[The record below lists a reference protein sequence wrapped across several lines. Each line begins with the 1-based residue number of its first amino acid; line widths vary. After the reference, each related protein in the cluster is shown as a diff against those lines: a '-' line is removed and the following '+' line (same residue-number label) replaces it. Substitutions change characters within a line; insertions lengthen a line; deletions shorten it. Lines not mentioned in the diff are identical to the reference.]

1 VILSRGRL
9 IMLDIGLGNDAD
21 AQAAIDKLI
30 ADFAGHPALPEA
42 LNGVADKYRILQR
55 HKQARELYQY
65 IVDNFPESEYV
76 ILSRGGMIMADI
88 GLGNDANA
96 QAALDR
102 LIADF
107 SEHPS
112 LPREIFDGIG
122 QAYYGEARQGKGD
135 EYYRKAIAVWE
146 RIIKELP
153 SSPITPQSY
162 YAAAVC
168 YSQEL
173 GEYQKGIEYYQAI
186 VDNWP
191 NYEYA
196 WHAQFFVGKYYEK
209 LRNSDAVPE
218 SEANPKIEQAYQ
230 AVIEKYPNSKS
241 GPYAAL
247 KLGQMSFQKGR
258 WVEAAMY
265 FELLLQKYPED
276 KRHSYVL
283 YYLGQTYEKM
293 GQLAPAIAVYRQFI
307 NTADPTEPRIEGV
320 KAKIEE
326 LGGYNK

>member
-1 VILSRGRL
+1 MFSDEPTLPQKVHFIANRYRKIGKYERAIRFHKIVGEKWSNNDFATLSKAAVGGLHIALGDDETAEAIL
-9 IMLDIGLGNDAD
+9 DN
-21 AQAAIDKLI
+21 LI
-30 ADFAGHPALPEA
+30 ADS
-42 LNGVADKYRILQR
+42 NDQRIL
-55 HKQARELYQY
+55 
-65 IVDNFPESEYV
+65 
-76 ILSRGGMIMADI
+76 
-88 GLGNDANA
+88 
-96 QAALDR
+96 
-102 LIADF
+102 
-107 SEHPS
+107 
-112 LPREIFDGIG
+112 PRAIFEGIG

-135 EYYRKAIAVWE
+135 EYYRKAIAAWE

-153 SSPITPQSY
+153 PSRITPQSY
-162 YAAAVC
+162 YASAVC

-196 WHAQFFVGKYYEK
+196 WHAQFFVGKYYEI
-209 LRNSDAVPE
+209 LRNSRTVPE

-247 KLGQMSFQKGR
+247 KLGQINFQKGR

-265 FELLLQKYPED
+265 FELFVQKYPED